1 MVRRQ
6 KLPNITLSNQSSI
19 SFVISSVGTRDEFID
34 NFLIPSILKQ
44 GIQTFE
50 IMIAGHYQ
58 GEYLQKRNIH
68 YVPVRKFPIC
78 FYKHFQSGVS
88 ECRYDWV
95 VDLDDDMVLA
105 DDWHS
110 NLIDATKME
119 TDADVYGFRLLNP
132 DGSIYADIG
141 DVFGLRQADD
151 RIRATS
157 YFGSYIAK
165 KAVFE
170 VLPYPTYMSGD
181 RHHGL
186 LISKHG
192 FKKRFLP
199 SVRVIHYGALGQEGA
214 IARAGSEK
222 YHNTMELRERLGL
235 MPKTSAADYRA
246 DYREKALK
254 WFKYAQKLGRNQ
266 KKIGIW
272 GWFGH
277 GNVGDEL
284 ILSSMIAALSHH
296 EISVYTDRPAGVK
309 NEHNVRHVF
318 HTEELR
324 KHLNKLDLLLI
335 GGGGV
340 LHNRGI
346 TNSFP
351 KELMHNC
358 ETPIIVYAAGIPF
371 FEWCNDLYYFL
382 SKCYLATLRDN
393 LCLSF
398 IEQRFTDIPAQLLP
412 DPAFMIPK
420 LQIRK
425 MPGKIVLNIR
435 TIPEGWRQ
443 GLPANVNE
451 ILREELSSIYQYLV
465 KKKYSPLVLGF
476 ESRDEEMLSNQ
487 SYHYK
492 MVDFRGAVEE
502 IATAEVLIGAR
513 YHSGVIA
520 ITQHTPAILLNYQ
533 KKLEGLKTLISTG
546 INVVNIE
553 NLSLVREFDAFC
565 HRKNEYKLQEIE
577 ALKEI
582 ITEFNDMYI
591 NYAY

>member
-1 MVRRQ
+1 MLRTQ
-6 KLPNITLSNQSSI
+6 KLSNIILSSQSPI
-19 SFVISSVGTRDEFID
+19 SFAISSVGTRDEFID
-34 NFLIPSILKQ
+34 NFVIPSILKQ
-44 GIQTFE
+44 GIETFE
-50 IMIAGHYQ
+50 VIIAGHYR
-58 GEYLQKRNIH
+58 GEYLQKTNIR
-68 YVPVRKFPIC
+68 YVPVRKFPVY
-78 FYKHFQSGVS
+78 FYKHVQKAIS
-88 ECRYDWV
+88 ECRYDWI

-105 DDWHS
+105 DDWYS
-110 NLIDATKME
+110 NLIASVKT
-119 TDADVYGFRLLNP
+119 TADADIYGFRLLNP

-141 DVFGLRQADD
+141 DVFGLVQADH
-151 RIRATS
+151 RIRPTS

-165 KAVFE
+165 KAIFE
-170 VLPYPTYMSGD
+170 SLPYPTYMSGD

-192 FKKRFLP
+192 FKKEFLP
-199 SVRVIHYGALGQEGA
+199 GVCVIHSGALGRKGA
-214 IARAGSEK
+214 IPRASSER
-222 YHNTMELRERLGL
+222 YHNTIELRKRLGL
-235 MPKTSAADYRA
+235 LTKTSNA

-254 WFKYAQKLGRNQ
+254 WFQYASKLEKKT

-296 EISVYTDRPAGVK
+296 EISVYTDRPEGVE
-309 NEHNVRHVF
+309 NGYNVRRVF

-324 KHLNKLDLLLI
+324 KHLNELDLLLI

-340 LHNRGI
+340 LHNRAI
-346 TNSFP
+346 TKSFP
-351 KELMHNC
+351 KELMRNC

-371 FEWCNDLYYFL
+371 FDWCNDLYYFL
-382 SKCYLATLRDN
+382 SKCYLVTLRDN

-398 IEQRFTDIPAQLLP
+398 IKQRFTDIPAQLLP

-420 LQIRK
+420 LQSRK
-425 MPGKIVLNIR
+425 VPGKIVLNTR
-435 TIPEGWRQ
+435 MIPEGWRQ

-451 ILREELSSIYQYLV
+451 ILREELSSIYHHLV
-465 KKKYSPLVLGF
+465 SKNYSPLVLGF

-487 SYHYK
+487 GYRYK
-492 MVDFRGAVEE
+492 MVNFKEAVEE
-502 IATAEVLIGAR
+502 IATAELLIGAR

-533 KKLEGLKTLISTG
+533 KKIEGLKTFISTG
-546 INVVNIE
+546 INVVNIK
-553 NLSLVREFDAFC
+553 NLNLIREFDAFR
-565 HRKNEYKLQEIE
+565 HRKNEHKLPEIE
-577 ALKEI
+577 ALRGI

-591 NYAY
+591 NYVY